1 MKIFMKILTLLLVIS
16 IFLSFSGCA
25 KLKEFF
31 GNEEEDINPGEK
43 VPSISESYP
52 RKAGVYNF
60 LLVREGENLG
70 TAASF
75 VVCEMDVSIP
85 SMSFFQIPANLFIN
99 DSKGTSLKQLYDV
112 SYDSASVSGLS
123 ENESALKAAKAV
135 STFLSENMCIPIDYH
150 IVVSRTAMA
159 QYIDLIGGIEV
170 NLPFAFTTSAGITY
184 QSGVRTITG
193 DAAFDFADYGF
204 FRDTESQINAAR
216 VILAGVHA
224 RLSETLSSQTISIHM
239 IEGKPFFY
247 TDVPSDN
254 GYDIFF
260 LRKLIAVAPENWK
273 ISALCT
279 TTAST
284 PSGDFEVMHRSRA
297 LEQINSVL
305 AFYNDSVSEE
315 AFDKELKFTNTA
327 EKIINA
333 IYKANKSLPES
344 HSASDICAGKLPIFS
359 K

>member
-1 MKIFMKILTLLLVIS
+1 MKIFTKILTLLLIIS
-16 IFLSFSGCA
+16 MLLSLSGCA
-25 KLKEFF
+25 KLREFF
-31 GNEEEDINPGEK
+31 GSEKEDINTDEK
-43 VPSISESYP
+43 VPTISESNP
-52 RKAGVYNF
+52 RKPGVYNF
-60 LLVREGENLG
+60 LLVREDRELG

-75 VVCEMDVSIP
+75 IICEMDVSLP

-112 SYDSASVSGLS
+112 SYDSAAVSGLS

-135 STFLSENMCIPIDYH
+135 STFISENMCIPIDYH
-150 IVVSRTAMA
+150 IVVSSTAMA
-159 QYIDLIGGIEV
+159 QYIDLIGGIKV
-170 NLPFAFTTSAGITY
+170 NLPFTFITSAGITY
-184 QSGVRTITG
+184 QAGIRKITG
-193 DAAFDFADYGF
+193 TAAFDFAGYGF

-216 VILAGVHA
+216 TVLAGVHA
-224 RLSETLSSQTISIHM
+224 KLSETLSSETISIHM
-239 IEGKPFFY
+239 IEGKSFFA
-247 TDVPSDN
+247 TDVPSDD

-273 ISALCT
+273 IAALCT

-284 PSGDFEVMHRSRA
+284 SNGDFEVMHRGRA

-305 AFYNDSVSEE
+305 AFYNNGVSEE

-344 HSASDICAGKLPIFS
+344 YSASDIYAGKLPIFS

>member
-1 MKIFMKILTLLLVIS
+1 MKIFTKILSALLVIS
-16 IFLSFSGCA
+16 MLLSFSGCA

-31 GNEEEDINPGEK
+31 GNKGDDINTHEK
-43 VPSISESYP
+43 VPSISESNP
-52 RKAGVYNF
+52 RKPGVYNF
-60 LLVREGENLG
+60 LLVREDRKLG

-75 VVCEMDVSIP
+75 VICEMDVSIP

-99 DSKGTSLKQLYDV
+99 DSKATSLKQLYDV

-123 ENESALKAAKAV
+123 DSESALKASKAV
-135 STFLSENMCIPIDYH
+135 STFISENMCIPIDYH
-150 IVVSRTAMA
+150 IVASRTAMA
-159 QYIDLIGGIEV
+159 QYIDLIGGVEV
-170 NLPFAFTTSAGITY
+170 NLPFTFTTSAGITY
-184 QSGVRTITG
+184 QSGIRKITG
-193 DAAFDFADYGF
+193 NAAFDFAGYAF

-216 VILAGVHA
+216 TVLAGVHA
-224 RLSETLSSQTISIHM
+224 KLSETLSSETISIHM
-239 IEGKPFFY
+239 IEGKPLFA

-260 LRKLIAVAPENWK
+260 LRKLIAVTPENWK
-273 ISALCT
+273 IAALCT

-284 PSGDFEVMHRSRA
+284 SNGDFEVMHRSRA
-297 LEQINSVL
+297 LEQINSAL
-305 AFYNDSVSEE
+305 AFYNDGVSEE
-315 AFDKELKFTNTA
+315 VFDKELKFTNTD

-344 HSASDICAGKLPIFS
+344 YNASDIYAGKLPIFS